1 MSRSH
6 PSHTQGGV
14 RGVLLLGA
22 LLIASA
28 CASAGTG
35 ATSGGGGPNT
45 ITRDQISPDDGNAYL
60 IVRRLRPA
68 WLRPRSQE
76 SITGQG
82 PTFAQVFVDETQ
94 VGDVDY
100 LYRISATQIDRI
112 EYLSALDATTRFG
125 TGYAGGLIIVRTIN
139 SGPR

>member
-1 MSRSH
+1 MTRAPTSPAHGSL
-6 PSHTQGGV
+6 P
-14 RGVLLLGA
+14 GVLILAA

-28 CASAGTG
+28 CASAGPG

-45 ITRDQISPDDGNAYL
+45 ITRDQISPDDENAYL

-94 VGDVDY
+94 VGDVNY
-100 LYRISATQIDRI
+100 LYRISATQINRI
-112 EYLSALDATTRFG
+112 EWLSALDATTRFG

-139 SGPR
+139 SAPR